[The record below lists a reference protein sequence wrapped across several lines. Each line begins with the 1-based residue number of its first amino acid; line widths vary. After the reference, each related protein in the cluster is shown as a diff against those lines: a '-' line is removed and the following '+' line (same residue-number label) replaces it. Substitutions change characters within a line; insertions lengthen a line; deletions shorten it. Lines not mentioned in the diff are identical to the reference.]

1 MSKET
6 QQTAVEQFSN
16 KAYELFEQYSEGKFD
31 RITLNKLMFEA
42 TEQAKAMN
50 KDELK
55 SAYEDGEQNQYDKIA
70 IENRL
75 DINSEEWFNLKYGG
89 NK

>member
-1 MSKET
+1 MLFLFRQEIE
-6 QQTAVEQFSN
+6 QT
-16 KAYELFEQYSEGKFD
+16 
-31 RITLNKLMFEA
+31 
-42 TEQAKAMN
+42 KAMN
-50 KDELK
+50 KNELK